1 MSTSNSFINNGSF
14 VPLDPINEEITYD
27 IEEPEV
33 NDWTN
38 DIENLLEKIRKN
50 SIILSHHHKKF
61 YNYLKEK
68 LKYFRIPIIIL
79 GSINTVLS
87 ISLEQFT
94 EWASVIICGIN
105 LILTIIS
112 SIEMF
117 LNIQKQMEN
126 NYILQRDFYLLS
138 IDIFKF
144 LQLNRVNRTVKGIEF
159 LNKCFDEY
167 NRLFQLSTLQN
178 IKDSL
183 TPLDQELQEHE
194 SPNSSTIHTETNL

>member
-1 MSTSNSFINNGSF
+1 MSSFIEGAPNT
-14 VPLDPINEEITYD
+14 PLEIETLTVSEH
-27 IEEPEV
+27 I
-33 NDWTN
+33 N
-38 DIENLLEKIRKN
+38 DIEANVNNWTSDIENILEKIRKN

-87 ISLEQFT
+87 ISLEKYT

-112 SIEMF
+112 SVEMF
-117 LNIQKQMEN
+117 LNIQKQIEN
-126 NYILQRDFYLLS
+126 NFILQRDFYLLS
-138 IDIFKF
+138 IDIYKH
-144 LQLNRVNRTVKGIEF
+144 LQLNRLNRNMKGIEF

-183 TPLDQELQEHE
+183 TPLDKELQDNE
-194 SPNSSTIHTETNL
+194 SPDSSTIHNETNI